1 MINLFNPLICGKI
14 KKKAFQDVFSIYLNV
29 SSKKKKKYHKRLL
42 SSYPLFYCA
51 IKNSLDCKKR
61 DKKQEQKTTQ
71 MEEILSQYETVHPND
86 ATIWFKAGKVED
98 FPTNRGGCIK
108 YKNKQIAIFNFTRRN
123 EWYACQNACPHKMEM
138 VLARGMTGSTDDI
151 PKIACPMHK
160 KTFSLVDGSNLNGD
174 DDLKIATYPI
184 KVIEDEVF
192 VGFVD

>member
-1 MINLFNPLICGKI
+1 
-14 KKKAFQDVFSIYLNV
+14 
-29 SSKKKKKYHKRLL
+29 
-42 SSYPLFYCA
+42 
-51 IKNSLDCKKR
+51 
-61 DKKQEQKTTQ
+61 
-71 MEEILSQYETVHPND
+71 MEEILSQYETVHPSD
-86 ATIWFKAGKVED
+86 ATIWFKAGKTED

-108 YKNKQIAIFNFTRRN
+108 YKNKQIAIFNFARRN

-174 DDLKIATYPI
+174 DYKIATYPV